1 MQSKLLKREE
11 TFAVDDL
18 APEESKDQS
27 ANKDTDYKNPIQILK
42 LRLAKIVATN
52 REKKRLMEQYLRNVK
67 VIEDAFD

>member
-1 MQSKLLKREE
+1 MI
-11 TFAVDDL
+11 
-18 APEESKDQS
+18 PELTKDES

-52 REKKRLMEQYLRNVK
+52 SEKKRLMEQYLRNVK